1 MQIGKASIRFEE
13 PPIIE
18 SMASIVGKKE
28 GQGPLGSLFD
38 VVEQDDMFGSDN
50 WEKAESALQKQ
61 T

>member
-28 GQGPLGSLFD
+28 GQGL
-38 VVEQDDMFGSDN
+38 
-50 WEKAESALQKQ
+50 WENCSMW
-61 T
+61 